1 MALFEQLI
9 KIYEDSNGFFNSI
22 DFFYGKKINRWINE
36 LDQNSGFDTQLSA
49 VFVVVAMAMLIWFGQ
64 AGLWAWLSLF
74 LCCLLTCASWRM
86 MMCLHLNVEDQYSG
100 AGSEQSPY
108 FWIGSG
114 LRPYFGL
121 SPVLGQMNFAW
132 IQFRSKKI
140 LVLFVLPKTRVMSW
154 VGSGHNSVLQY
165 SVKLNQGHRYSIITK

>member
-86 MMCLHLNVEDQYSG
+86 MMCLHLNVEDQYIG
-100 AGSEQSPY
+100 AVSEP
-108 FWIGSG
+108 II
-114 LRPYFGL
+114 L
-121 SPVLGQMNFAW
+121 AW
-132 IQFRSKKI
+132 ARSQVKRISKKI
-140 LVLFVLPKTRVMSW
+140 ISYFVLF
-154 VGSGHNSVLQY
+154 
-165 SVKLNQGHRYSIITK
+165 LNFIKY

>member
-36 LDQNSGFDTQLSA
+36 LDENSGFDTQLSA

-100 AGSEQSPY
+100 AG
-108 FWIGSG
+108 
-114 LRPYFGL
+114 
-121 SPVLGQMNFAW
+121 
-132 IQFRSKKI
+132 
-140 LVLFVLPKTRVMSW
+140 
-154 VGSGHNSVLQY
+154 
-165 SVKLNQGHRYSIITK
+165 

>member
-100 AGSEQSPY
+100 AVSEPIILAWARSQVK
-108 FWIGSG
+108 WI
-114 LRPYFGL
+114 
-121 SPVLGQMNFAW
+121 
-132 IQFRSKKI
+132 SKKI
-140 LVLFVLPKTRVMSW
+140 ISYFIF
-154 VGSGHNSVLQY
+154 Y
-165 SVKLNQGHRYSIITK
+165 S

>member
-64 AGLWAWLSLF
+64 AGLWAWLSIPLLF
-74 LCCLLTCASWRM
+74 VN
-86 MMCLHLNVEDQYSG
+86 MCLMKNDDVSALEC
-100 AGSEQSPY
+100 
-108 FWIGSG
+108 W
-114 LRPYFGL
+114 RP
-121 SPVLGQMNFAW
+121 
-132 IQFRSKKI
+132 IQWGWVRAEPIF
-140 LVLFVLPKTRVMSW
+140 LDW
-154 VGSGHNSVLQY
+154 VGSQTLFWLEPGLRSNEFCLDPIKVQKNSCPICPPKNSGH
-165 SVKLNQGHRYSIITK
+165 VKGRVWTQLSPTK

>member
-100 AGSEQSPY
+100 AVSEP
-108 FWIGSG
+108 II
-114 LRPYFGL
+114 L
-121 SPVLGQMNFAW
+121 AW
-132 IQFRSKKI
+132 ARSQVKRISKKI
-140 LVLFVLPKTRVMSW
+140 ISYFVLF
-154 VGSGHNSVLQY
+154 
-165 SVKLNQGHRYSIITK
+165 LNFIKY

>member
-64 AGLWAWLSLF
+64 AGLWAWLSLP
-74 LCCLLTCASWRM
+74 LLFVN
-86 MMCLHLNVEDQYSG
+86 MCLMKNDDVSALEC
-100 AGSEQSPY
+100 
-108 FWIGSG
+108 W
-114 LRPYFGL
+114 RP
-121 SPVLGQMNFAW
+121 
-132 IQFRSKKI
+132 I
-140 LVLFVLPKTRVMSW
+140 
-154 VGSGHNSVLQY
+154 
-165 SVKLNQGHRYSIITK
+165 